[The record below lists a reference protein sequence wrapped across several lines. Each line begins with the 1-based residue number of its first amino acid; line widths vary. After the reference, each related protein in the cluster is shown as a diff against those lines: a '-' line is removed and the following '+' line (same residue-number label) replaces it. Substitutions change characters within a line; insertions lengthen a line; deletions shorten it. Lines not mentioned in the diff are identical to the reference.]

1 MAFAPLG
8 HGIRPGPLEDPAVLA
23 IARQTSLTP
32 AQVLLAWAI
41 QRGTAVLTTAKTLD
55 RARENYNISE
65 ISETAV
71 KEISRIQTRSRL
83 NSVVETGVP
92 GFIAKGG

>member
-1 MAFAPLG
+1 MEYDLAHLK
-8 HGIRPGPLEDPAVLA
+8 IRQFWA

-32 AQVLLAWAI
+32 AQVLIAWAI

-65 ISETAV
+65 IPEVAV
-71 KEISRIQTRSRL
+71 DEINRIQIRSRL

-92 GFIAKGG
+92 GFIAKGDSVDRAG